1 MNYNILMT
9 SDSKNNIDSVI
20 EYAKNLGV
28 KVFNI
33 EEMNGEPDNKEK
45 YELTSTASIE
55 DICEAVLALK
65 GFNKVKSLLGYK
77 YLNSCVLIM
86 YDAIKENEDL
96 MECDIHVCKS
106 VYLDAARIHNTSW
119 NCIEKNIRTVV
130 KRCMSVPLSNKT
142 VLFSLAKEMDRIV
155 KGER

>member
-1 MNYNILMT
+1 MNYKILIT

-28 KVFNI
+28 KVFKVEDI
-33 EEMNGEPDNKEK
+33 SSESDDKEK
-45 YELTSTASIE
+45 CELTSTASIE

-65 GFNKVKSLLGYK
+65 GFNKFKSLLGYK
-77 YLNSCVLIM
+77 YLKSCALIM
-86 YDAIKENEDL
+86 YDIIEENKDI

-106 VYLDAARIHNTSW
+106 VYLDAAKIHHTNW
-119 NCIEKNIRTVV
+119 NCIEKNIRTII
-130 KRCMSVPLSNKT
+130 KRCIDVPISNKIL
-142 VLFSLAKEMDRIV
+142 LFSLAKEMDKIV